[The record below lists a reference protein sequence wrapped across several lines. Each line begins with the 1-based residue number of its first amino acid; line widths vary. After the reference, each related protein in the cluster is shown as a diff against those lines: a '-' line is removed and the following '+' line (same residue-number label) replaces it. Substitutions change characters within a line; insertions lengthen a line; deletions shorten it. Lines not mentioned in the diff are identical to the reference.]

1 MFDSHWL
8 STFASVPSW
17 SPCTLG
23 CCSEELAGIQRTD
36 SAVSLPLENICC
48 ACLYVCECMH
58 ACVYAY
64 LGMCVE
70 VWDNFIKSVLSF
82 HLHSG
87 SEDQL
92 QVIRLV
98 WQILLPTTPFCC
110 ATITY
115 FWYILVCINM
125 RPRLYALCPHPYL
138 CVNTLLLEIPAP
150 YPWVITCVSSSRLV
164 LRYVLKCYSGCL
176 CKGNIIQN

>member
-8 STFASVPSW
+8 STFANVPSW

-48 ACLYVCECMH
+48 ACLYVCECM
-58 ACVYAY
+58 
-64 LGMCVE
+64 
-70 VWDNFIKSVLSF
+70 SVCIPR
-82 HLHSG
+82 HVCG
-87 SEDQL
+87 SPGQL
-92 QVIRLV
+92 YKVSS
-98 WQILLPTTPFCC
+98 LLPSAQWFWGSIAGHQTCVANSFTHYTICC

-115 FWYILVCINM
+115 FWYILVCIYM

-138 CVNTLLLEIPAP
+138 CVNTLLHHILTC
-150 YPWVITCVSSSRLV
+150 VITCVSCTQICAQMLLWMSL
-164 LRYVLKCYSGCL
+164 
-176 CKGNIIQN
+176 

>member
-8 STFASVPSW
+8 STFANVPSW

-58 ACVYAY
+58 ACLYAY

-70 VWDNFIKSVLSF
+70 VRDNFIKSVLSF
-82 HLHSG
+82 HLHSD

-98 WQILLPTTPFCC
+98 WQIVLPTTPF
-110 ATITY
+110 AVPPSPI
-115 FWYILVCINM
+115 FDIF
-125 RPRLYALCPHPYL
+125 L
-138 CVNTLLLEIPAP
+138 CVFIWDQGYMHCVHIHTSAWIHSCTISSP
-150 YPWVITCVSSSRLV
+150 VSSPVSVV

-176 CKGNIIQN
+176 CKDSIIQN